1 MEGRNESEV
10 SRKRRWNVGAT
21 ALLVLGAALALAIV
35 SASSGGTGYQRT
47 SAAKPGAVIS
57 TGKGF
62 GEVYAAKTSTLKKT
76 LFKATLLPKDK
87 ASRNIALAGLGRAE
101 KKVNLA
107 LALKCWKNNVCDTGT
122 GGKLTVAYIEQFG
135 ENVYRQMSHMEFI
148 LQALTYPQV
157 GKIIYSS
164 AHLDFN
170 KAFADWKAAIA
181 QGVDLIVTY
190 PDFGDAMIP
199 VMKQATDAGI
209 PVATY
214 AWGYV
219 SDPGKNY
226 LTVVGEDTCA
236 LGKTY
241 AYVMNNQVKS
251 GQIAFLGGFPGNPL
265 SEGWQKCEAPALK
278 SSIDVVAKEPT
289 NWDPSKV
296 QQVVAGILAK
306 YPNIKGWSYEYGL
319 GMGQGGYAAY
329 KAAGKPFNGVL
340 TFRTD
345 DVGMGCLF
353 NRLKNKN
360 LQMYYYTS
368 GNTQIRVAFTAAM
381 MKLKGAKIPPQ
392 IVFPI
397 QLQNQRVRD
406 SCVKGYPM
414 EASATSLIPL
424 SLLHKMYP

>member
-1 MEGRNESEV
+1 MEGRKESGV
-10 SRKRRWNVGAT
+10 SPKRSRRAGVV
-21 ALLVLGAALALAIV
+21 ALLVLGAALALALV
-35 SASSGGTGYQRT
+35 SASSGSTGSKQAH
-47 SAAKPGAVIS
+47 AAKPVVIS
-57 TGKGF
+57 NGKGF
-62 GEVYAAKTSTLKKT
+62 GEVYAAKKSTLAHT
-76 LFKATLLPKDK
+76 LFKATLLPKDTM
-87 ASRNIALAGLGRAE
+87 SRNIALAGLGRADR
-101 KKVNLA
+101 KVNLA
-107 LALKCWKNNVCDTGT
+107 LALKCWKNNGCSTGT
-122 GGKLTVAYIEQFG
+122 GGKLTVAYLEQFG
-135 ENVYRQMSHMEFI
+135 ENVYRQMSKMEFI

-164 AHLDFN
+164 AHVDFN

-265 SEGWQKCEAPALK
+265 SEGWQKCEEPALK

-353 NRLKNKN
+353 NQLKNPN

-406 SCVKGYPM
+406 SCVKGYPQ

-424 SLLHKMYP
+424 SLLKKMYP